1 MVLIINKTMKK
12 KKYILSPNCN
22 VITEF
27 ENQYNSVSTCM
38 EIDALKK
45 GELFILER
53 EYNYYLINP
62 TIKLF
67 LDFFKEENTLSKA
80 VSYFSKAA
88 KCKKKL
94 IKPTLKDFL
103 TTMIKRRVIIPFEEN
118 TQKTT
123 VLHKARFK
131 PKDQIL
137 SYQIEE
143 KIFENKKIEIYKA
156 NCSKR
161 KIKVAIKILKSKLAN
176 KERSVK
182 SFKQEFILLEELGK
196 HPNICQLIEFVQ
208 NEETIFGALEF
219 IDGFHLRSFLKKNK
233 ASLFFRL
240 DLIDQFFSGMAFI
253 HRRQLLHGD
262 LHMSNVMISHHGNLK
277 IIDFNMSNRKNIE
290 ANEIVRQGGV
300 YQYIAP
306 EKLDARAFKMVNAPA
321 DFPSEVYQM
330 GVICYYILYDEM
342 PFSGFTWK
350 ELANNILYQQPKL
363 EAHTKNGELI
373 YDKLIPFLRR
383 MLSKDPKKRYKT
395 AGHVRQQWKRLMN
408 IKNKEMI
415 KR

>member
-1 MVLIINKTMKK
+1 MKQ
-12 KKYILSPNCN
+12 KYILSSKCN
-22 VITEF
+22 VITSF

-45 GELFILER
+45 GELFILEK

-67 LDFFKEENTLSKA
+67 LDFFKKENTLSKA
-80 VSYFSKAA
+80 VSYFSKEA
-88 KCKKKL
+88 KCNKKL

-103 TTMIKRRVIIPFEEN
+103 ATMLKRRVIIPFEEN

-131 PKDQIL
+131 AKDQIL
-137 SYQIEE
+137 SYKIEK
-143 KIFENKKIEIYKA
+143 KIFENQKIEIYKA
-156 NCSKR
+156 NCNQR
-161 KIKVAIKILKSKLAN
+161 KIKVAIKILKKELAK
-176 KERSVK
+176 KESRLK

-196 HPNICQLIEFVQ
+196 HRNICQLLEFVH
-208 NEETIFGALEF
+208 NEEAVFGVLEF
-219 IDGFHLRSFLKKNK
+219 IDGLHLRSFIKKRKPNL
-233 ASLFFRL
+233 SFRM
-240 DLIDQFFSGMAFI
+240 DLIDQFFAGMAFI
-253 HRRQLLHGD
+253 HRRELLHGD
-262 LHMSNVMISHHGNLK
+262 LHMSNVMISHHGKLK

-290 ANEIVRQGGV
+290 ADEIVRQGGV
-300 YQYIAP
+300 YQYIAA
-306 EKLDARAFKMVNAPA
+306 EKLDARAFKIVNAPA
-321 DFPSEVYQM
+321 DFTSEVYQM
-330 GVICYYILYDEM
+330 GVICYYILYEEM
-342 PFSGFTWK
+342 PFRGFTWK
-350 ELANNILYQQPKL
+350 ELANNILYQTPKL

-383 MLSKDPKKRYKT
+383 MLSKDPKKRYKS
-395 AGHVRQQWKRLMN
+395 AGHVRQQWKRLIN